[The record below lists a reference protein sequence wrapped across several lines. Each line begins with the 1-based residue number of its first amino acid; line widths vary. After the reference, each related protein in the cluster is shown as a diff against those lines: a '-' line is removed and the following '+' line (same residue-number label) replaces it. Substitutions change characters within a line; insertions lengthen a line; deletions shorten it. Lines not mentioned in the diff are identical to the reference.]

1 MHNISPSLPSGTSLA
16 ESRSL
21 SPRSRR
27 ATGLTWLFLAA
38 ALLTGVS
45 LAGCSLT
52 GNEDPPPRF
61 EVTVSGALTDAFS
74 GDATFDS
81 LKSTAIL
88 FPPFAAP
95 PTFRVSLDD
104 ERRVNDRYVFLTK
117 QGRFRPDIGTYAVD
131 RFEKLFIDGD
141 VFVGQL
147 QVDTTVY
154 RSVSGRVEVTES
166 SDDLFAGTFSFA
178 AEAESDNGPAK
189 TVQVDGS
196 FRARP
201 QSYRDVFPQDE

>member
-1 MHNISPSLPSGTSLA
+1 M
-16 ESRSL
+16 
-21 SPRSRR
+21 
-27 ATGLTWLFLAA
+27 
-38 ALLTGVS
+38 TGVS

-61 EVTVSGALTDAFS
+61 EVTVSGAITDAFS

-104 ERRVNDRYVFLTK
+104 ERRVDDRYLFLTK
-117 QGRFRPDIGTYAVD
+117 QGRFRPDAGTYAVE
-131 RFEKLFIDGD
+131 RFEKLFIDDD
-141 VFVGQL
+141 VFVAQL
-147 QVDTTVY
+147 YVDTTVY
-154 RSVSGRVEVTES
+154 RSVSGRVDITES
-166 SDDLFAGTFSFA
+166 TDDLFAGTFSFA
-178 AEAESDNGPAK
+178 AEADAAEADAAEADAGDGPARA
-189 TVQVDGS
+189 VQVDGS